1 MNASSSLP
9 FPIPTTLSPA
19 FETLGHETIRAAAF
33 LLIPTELLYFSIYF
47 LLKRQYG
54 TYKKLSALSL
64 VTFWLSSWIN
74 PISCAPIGALR
85 NFAVA
90 IGTLKLLDIYARHL
104 SLPQLKDDPPTY
116 QHALLLL
123 TEMRYESFTPN
134 FIRVSRSQETF
145 NEPLQFVIHAAIFCA
160 LQALP
165 QDWALV
171 LAFEVQLSI
180 YLIWTGIQLLVRY
193 KSSPALFGRLYAVE
207 SLGDFWSKTW
217 HNVFSAP
224 CASLAYD
231 PLRKSLPKLGV
242 PVPIARSVG
251 ILAAFFLMAVFHVY
265 ALAPMLTDKALLRIG
280 MFFVLNGFAT
290 VGEAL
295 VWGRR
300 ESWVKTGLAWVT
312 EMSLAAWTAGALGIP
327 RGVHGI
333 RWGELCGVK
342 V

>member
-19 FETLGHETIRAAAF
+19 FETLGI
-33 LLIPTELLYFSIYF
+33 
-47 LLKRQYG
+47 
-54 TYKKLSALSL
+54 
-64 VTFWLSSWIN
+64 
-74 PISCAPIGALR
+74 
-85 NFAVA
+85 
-90 IGTLKLLDIYARHL
+90 
-104 SLPQLKDDPPTY
+104 
-116 QHALLLL
+116 LLLRSVPSNSW
-123 TEMRYESFTPN
+123 TYMPGISH
-134 FIRVSRSQETF
+134 SRSSKMTLQPINMPFSSSLKCAMNLSRLISSASLARRKPF

-193 KSSPALFGRLYAVE
+193 KSSPALFWAIVCCRELGRLLVQNMA
-207 SLGDFWSKTW
+207 

-242 PVPIARSVG
+242 PGPDRSIG
-251 ILAAFFLMAVFHVY
+251 GNPGGFFFLMAVFHVY

-312 EMSLAAWTAGALGIP
+312 EMSLGGLDSRRAGIP

-333 RWGELCGVK
+333 RVGELCGVK